1 MYVPQLRTWYDSK
14 THTEVLS
21 SSVMGTVE
29 SSIST
34 AGLTGVDKLLAFLI
48 VTELQV
54 INSFYVVNLFIDMSR
69 NLSWYSTFVIYVIDV
84 LIFIKD

>member
-1 MYVPQLRTWYDSK
+1 MYISQLGTWYDARS
-14 THTEVLS
+14 HSEVLS
-21 SSVMGTVE
+21 SSVMAKIE

-54 INSFYVVNLFIDMSR
+54 
-69 NLSWYSTFVIYVIDV
+69 STDY
-84 LIFIKD
+84 IFIRFKLTNLLVI